1 MLARKMALRQKV
13 AILVA
18 GVVLVFLAQGAWAAQ
33 YKVLHRFK
41 TYGEEPDGR
50 LIFDTAG
57 NLYGTTLGGGTY
69 NVGTVFRLSP
79 NGQGNWT
86 ASVLHSFRRDGNDG
100 YYPVAG
106 LIFNS
111 AGELYGTT
119 TQGGAHGDGT
129 VFKFTPNA
137 NGKWRETVLYSFS
150 YSVDGK
156 DGEWPEC
163 DLIFDSMGNLYGTTL
178 YGGPDSA
185 GTVFQLV
192 RHGDGSWT
200 ENQLHAFG
208 GKDGYNPYAGVV
220 LDTAGNLYGTTQFGG
235 AGNRGIVFQ
244 LSPNGGGS
252 WTERV
257 LHSFI
262 KGSLDGYQPIAGL
275 IVDTAGNLLGTTKR
289 GGRHG
294 DFGTVFKLTLGA
306 NGSWQETLLHSF
318 NNNGKDGFEPSS
330 GLTFDSA
337 GNLYGTTAKGGANG
351 GFGTVFKLTPSANGR
366 WSEIILHSFGDDP
379 GASTPVSDVV
389 FDGSGNLY
397 GPSLGS
403 GQHPLGAIFEITP

>member
-1 MLARKMALRQKV
+1 MLARKMALTQKV
-13 AILVA
+13 PILVA

-41 TYGEEPDGR
+41 TYGEEPSR

-57 NLYGTTLGGGTY
+57 NLYGTTSGGGAGT
-69 NVGTVFRLSP
+69 VGTVFRLSP

-86 ASVLHSFRRDGNDG
+86 ASVLHSFARDGHDG
-100 YYPVAG
+100 YEPLGGVT
-106 LIFNS
+106 FDS
-111 AGELYGTT
+111 SGELYGTT
-119 TQGGAHGDGT
+119 TQGGAQGGGT
-129 VFKFTPNA
+129 VFKLTPHA
-137 NGKWRETVLYSFS
+137 NGKWTETVIYSF
-150 YSVDGK
+150 GN
-156 DGEWPEC
+156 GNWPQS
-163 DLIFDSMGNLYGTTL
+163 DLIFDSMGNLYGTTV

-192 RHGDGSWT
+192 PHGDGTWT
-200 ENQLHAFG
+200 ENQLFAFDN
-208 GKDGYNPYAGVV
+208 KNGYNPYAGVV
-220 LDTAGNLYGTTQFGG
+220 FDTAGNLYGTTEFGG
-235 AGNRGIVFQ
+235 AGHRGVVFQ
-244 LSPNGGGS
+244 LSPNGGGG

-262 KGSLDGYQPIAGL
+262 KGSLDGFQPIAGL
-275 IVDTAGNLLGTTKR
+275 TVDASGNLLGTTYR

-294 DFGTVFKLTLGA
+294 DFGTVFKLTPGG

-318 NNNGKDGFEPSS
+318 DNNRKDGFAPTS
-330 GLTFDSA
+330 GVTFDNA

-366 WSEIILHSFGDDP
+366 WSETILHSFGNDP
-379 GASTPVSDVV
+379 GASTPVFGVV